1 MSKTSSLQKKEVC
14 KTLEVLHQN
23 AKMDYLSF
31 AKVLPKVLY
40 SLLKGKKIMEAVSPE
55 MMQSAYIPV
64 SREQGL
70 LLYNVARLSQ
80 SKMIVEFGSSF
91 GISSL
96 YLAAAAKDNGGKLVT
111 TEIIPVKCRVTE
123 NNLRN
128 AKLNDVAEV
137 WEGDALL
144 TLKTINET
152 VDFLFLDG
160 WKDLYNDVLDLLLP
174 NFKAGSV
181 VIADNINL
189 GSDVKQYLA
198 RVQSPNSGFITT
210 LINKNTAFSVYVG

>member
-1 MSKTSSLQKKEVC
+1 MIKTSSLQKKEVHLI
-14 KTLEVLHQN
+14 LEALHQN

-40 SLLKGKKIMEAVSPE
+40 SLLKGKKIMEAVSPK
-55 MMQSAYIPV
+55 MMQNAYIPV

-70 LLYNVARLSQ
+70 LLYNVARSSQ

-111 TEIIPVKCRVTE
+111 TEIIPEKCRVTE
-123 NNLRN
+123 DNLRN

-137 WEGDALL
+137 WEGDALI
-144 TLKTINET
+144 TLKAINET

-160 WKDLYNDVLDLLLP
+160 WKDLYNNVLDILLP
-174 NFKAGSV
+174 NLKSGSV

-198 RVQSPNSGFITT
+198 RVQSSNSGFITT